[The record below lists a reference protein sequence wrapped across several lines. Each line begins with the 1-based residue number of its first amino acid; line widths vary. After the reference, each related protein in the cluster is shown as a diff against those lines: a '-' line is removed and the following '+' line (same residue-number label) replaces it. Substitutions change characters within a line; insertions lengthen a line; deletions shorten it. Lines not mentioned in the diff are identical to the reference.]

1 MSFLQTLEADFQS
14 VENWINGNP
23 VGKTLL
29 GDAQRAWDELKSV
42 GLPYVITAIKAG
54 AQAVENDLKNG
65 GAMGT
70 AFGAGLAALE
80 GSFGGVGATLASATL
95 NTLVTS
101 VLNQVMTTAAPGA
114 TGVNTSTAV

>member
-23 VGKTLL
+23 VGKTLVA
-29 GDAQRAWDELKSV
+29 DAERAWAELKSV

-54 AQAVENDLKNG
+54 ATAVENDLKNG
-65 GAMGT
+65 GAAAT
-70 AFGAGLAALE
+70 AFSAGLTAIE
-80 GSFGGVGATLASATL
+80 SSFGGVGATLASATL

-101 VLNQVMTTAAPGA
+101 VLNQVTATA
-114 TGVNTSTAV
+114 TANPA